1 MGIRVDKKKK
11 EEEEKHFFLQ
21 QQREKG
27 KLLKDVF
34 FKVCGS
40 YEGEGIPSAH
50 PSKRNY
56 CHTLKEVWGEIPS
69 WWRVMGRRCP
79 RLESDFK
86 CFFCFGF
93 FVVAYFVIKT
103 QPCHNAARIAPSE
116 KNTRLE
122 AGFSRLRL
130 TWEKNKI
137 SIMTLQG
144 LSAASAAACTLYI
157 RRTGAEWPRGL
168 SDMTQTVRALFK
180 IVRSEKK
187 EVRFIFWSEL
197 ASIDRRLQRNC
208 AQTESP
214 KQQLGSSY

>member
-86 CFFCFGF
+86 CFFLFWF
-93 FVVAYFVIKT
+93 FRCCVFCYQNTALPQCSTYS
-103 QPCHNAARIAPSE
+103 SE
-116 KNTRLE
+116 
-122 AGFSRLRL
+122 
-130 TWEKNKI
+130 WEKHATRGGIEQIEVNVREKQNKYHDSSGAFRSFSGSMYPLHTKDRCRVTPRFI
-137 SIMTLQG
+137 RHDSN
-144 LSAASAAACTLYI
+144 SACIIQNSTFRKKRSAIHFLE
-157 RRTGAEWPRGL
+157 RTG
-168 SDMTQTVRALFK
+168 
-180 IVRSEKK
+180 
-187 EVRFIFWSEL
+187 
-197 ASIDRRLQRNC
+197 IDRSQITAQLC
-208 AQTESP
+208 ANWVT
-214 KQQLGSSY
+214 KTTTR

>member
-1 MGIRVDKKKK
+1 
-11 EEEEKHFFLQ
+11 
-21 QQREKG
+21 
-27 KLLKDVF
+27 
-34 FKVCGS
+34 
-40 YEGEGIPSAH
+40 
-50 PSKRNY
+50 
-56 CHTLKEVWGEIPS
+56 
-69 WWRVMGRRCP
+69 MGRRCP

-86 CFFCFGF
+86 CFFFLVFGF

-144 LSAASAAACTLYI
+144 LSAASATAYTLYI

-168 SDMTQTVRALFK
+168 SDMTQTVLALFK
-180 IVRSEKK
+180 IVCSEKK
-187 EVRFIFWSEL
+187 RSAIHFLERT
-197 ASIDRRLQRNC
+197 AIDRSQITAQLC
-208 AQTESP
+208 ANWVT
-214 KQQLGSSY
+214 KTTTR